1 MKTSKLLL
9 LTFVGLLFCIATVV
23 VDLNSRG
30 QMTSLQELPTAAK
43 SYVKKYYP
51 KMKVACTNMKA
62 GIKETAYA
70 MAKNGRYE
78 QGYCGDDLL
87 AYYEY

>member
-9 LTFVGLLFCIATVV
+9 LTFVGLLFCISTVV

-51 KMKVACTNMKA
+51 KMKVAYANMKES
-62 GIKETAYA
+62 IKNAAYE
-70 MAKNGRYE
+70 MGMNGSCE
-78 QGYCGDDLL
+78 QGYGDGLL